1 MGRPKGSKNKK
12 QPDDVFIPYT
22 EKPALVVPVPVNVDV
37 ALNDLEKELTMQDE
51 TNIEEMREVK
61 VAFLHQAITW
71 PGIAGAERT
80 ISQAKIP
87 GVKIYWAFDALVLE
101 RKGQT
106 CIVPH
111 ANVAN
116 AILL

>member
-1 MGRPKGSKNKK
+1 MGRPKGSKNKVAATTSS
-12 QPDDVFIPYT
+12 Q
-22 EKPALVVPVPVNVDV
+22 VVPVPAINVDV
-37 ALNDLEKELTMQDE
+37 ALNDLERELTMENE